1 MVKMTKCI
9 LCGRKLKIDGK
20 DAERLENHID
30 LKNEYICLDCRRS
43 LIFNP
48 ILYRVLVDKI
58 REENKKRREESE
70 KAKERKE
77 SDK

>member
-1 MVKMTKCI
+1 VVEMVKITRCI

-30 LKNEYICLDCRRS
+30 LKSEYVCLDCRRS

-48 ILYRVLVDKI
+48 ILYKVLVDKI
-58 REENKKRREESE
+58 KEENKKP
-70 KAKERKE
+70 KV
-77 SDK
+77 DKNE